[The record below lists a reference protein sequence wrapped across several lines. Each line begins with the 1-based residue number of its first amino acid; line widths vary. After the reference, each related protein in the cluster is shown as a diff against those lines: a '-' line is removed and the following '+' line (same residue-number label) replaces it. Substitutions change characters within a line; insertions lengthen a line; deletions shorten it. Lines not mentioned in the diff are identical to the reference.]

1 MLLLRLDVDDLA
13 SVRFACSPLTETVLS
28 LWAWQN
34 PVRHAEHQPLLRRSA
49 PLLRQLDWPLLRALV
64 GPGRRIPDFLTPHP
78 AAPVPGI
85 ADEFTAL
92 RATPAERMAAELAD
106 AAGVLGPHPLLRAG
120 HADPAALLTRIA
132 DALHAYWT
140 LVIAPHWPRMH
151 AVLRA
156 DVLHRARRPADGGTA
171 ALFAG
176 IDPGLCW
183 RGGTLAVDA
192 LRHEQRDLAV
202 DGRGVTLSPSLFCD
216 RVITLV
222 DPALPPRIGYPAH
235 GRGTVWGPPAAPAP
249 AAPADLLG
257 RTRARLLAAL
267 ADPASTTDLARRL
280 GLSTAA
286 VSRHL
291 GVLHRAGLL
300 TRARDG
306 HAVLYL
312 RSPLG
317 DRLCD

>member
-13 SVRFACSPLTETVLS
+13 SVRFASSPLTETVLS

-34 PVRHAEHQPLLRRSA
+34 PVRHAEHQPFLRRSA
-49 PLLRQLDWPLLRALV
+49 TLLRQLDWPLLQALV
-64 GPGRRIPDFLTPHP
+64 GPRRRIPDFLTPHP
-78 AAPVPGI
+78 ASPVPDI
-85 ADEFTAL
+85 DDEFTAL
-92 RATPAERMAAELAD
+92 RATPADRVAAELAD
-106 AAGVLGPHPLLRAG
+106 ASADLAPHPLLRPPHG
-120 HADPAALLTRIA
+120 DPAALLARIA

-140 LVIAPHWPRMH
+140 LVIAPNWPRMH

-156 DVLHRARRPADGGTA
+156 DVLHRARRLADGGAA

-176 IDPGLCW
+176 IDPGLRW

-222 DPALPPRIGYPAH
+222 DPALPPRIGYPAR
-235 GRGTVWGPPAAPAP
+235 GRGTVWDPPAPAPPAAL
-249 AAPADLLG
+249 ADLLG

-267 ADPASTTDLARRL
+267 AEPASTTDLARRL
-280 GLSTAA
+280 GLSPAA

-312 RSPLG
+312 RSALG
-317 DRLCD
+317 DRLCG